1 MHKPNTFLYLYTF
14 IVDHNICKH
23 CLLVYHRQTDHIF
36 QRSLNLKACS
46 TYFFFKDGQYIRG
59 DINLLWVKGD
69 SCHGRAW
76 CARGSMILVMCPTSR
91 GVEESRP

>member
-46 TYFFFKDGQYIRG
+46 TYFFLRM
-59 DINLLWVKGD
+59 
-69 SCHGRAW
+69 
-76 CARGSMILVMCPTSR
+76 GSTSVGTLIYCGLKVTAVMGEL
-91 GVEESRP
+91 GVHEAA